1 MTKYLLPLIPFL
13 LGNSAGAMGAMVE
26 LFIIAAVGLAIMVSF
41 FRKKDS
47 IHVDDINILKG

>member
-26 LFIIAAVGLAIMVSF
+26 LFIIAAVGLAIIIGIIWGLIKWLS
-41 FRKKDS
+41 
-47 IHVDDINILKG
+47 